1 VCSAGVRREGECSVI
16 WIVQIFS
23 HILDEQLV
31 VQDGVV
37 LAERTMKKNIFP
49 IVISPWML
57 LRVQNRSKVMPFGV
71 GAVGFQGRIFGTSRT
86 TENQFFCMQKLTL
99 K

>member
-1 VCSAGVRREGECSVI
+1 VFRAGVSREGECSVI

-37 LAERTMKKNIFP
+37 LAERTMKKIYLSDSYF
-49 IVISPWML
+49 SMDAA
-57 LRVQNRSKVMPFGV
+57 Q
-71 GAVGFQGRIFGTSRT
+71 GA
-86 TENQFFCMQKLTL
+86 E
-99 K
+99 